1 MSNYNVGSRPINTA
15 GTTDR
20 LGYSLNYQPGV
31 FTVNPKTVSLAV
43 APKVYDAS
51 TDMTGYVSITTGVGG
66 ETLTYNGATSNDAHV
81 ATAGKYLNAITL
93 GNASDGSGGL
103 ASNYQLPTLNVANAP
118 ISITPKTVSLA
129 VAPKVYDASTDMTGY
144 VSITTG
150 VGGETLTYNGATSN
164 DAHVATAGKYLNA
177 ITLGNASD
185 GSGGLASNYQ
195 LPTLNVAN
203 APISITP
210 KTVSLAVAPKVYDA
224 STDMTGYVS
233 ITTGVGGETL
243 TYNGATSNDV
253 HVATADKYLNAIT
266 LGNASDGSGGLASNY
281 QLPTLNAANALV
293 TINPKTLTLTLT
305 NSGYS
310 QVYDGDAAADIT
322 PAWSFNGFISGDTS
336 ATIAYTGRN
345 YNTANVTSAN
355 LITVS
360 GLSITSVAG
369 SNSSAPEDYVL
380 DSTTKTANATITPK
394 TVSLAGCS

>member
-1 MSNYNVGSRPINTA
+1 
-15 GTTDR
+15 
-20 LGYSLNYQPGV
+20 
-31 FTVNPKTVSLAV
+31 
-43 APKVYDAS
+43 
-51 TDMTGYVSITTGVGG
+51 MTGYVSITTGVGG

-103 ASNYQLPTLNVANAP
+103 ASNYQLPTLNAANVP

-195 LPTLNVAN
+195 LPTLN
-203 APISITP
+203 
-210 KTVSLAVAPKVYDA
+210 
-224 STDMTGYVS
+224 
-233 ITTGVGGETL
+233 
-243 TYNGATSNDV
+243 
-253 HVATADKYLNAIT
+253 
-266 LGNASDGSGGLASNY
+266 
-281 QLPTLNAANALV
+281 AANALV

-310 QVYDGDAAADIT
+310 QVYDGDAAADL
-322 PAWSFNGFISGDTS
+322 S
-336 ATIAYTGRN
+336 
-345 YNTANVTSAN
+345 
-355 LITVS
+355 LIH
-360 GLSITSVAG
+360 I
-369 SNSSAPEDYVL
+369 
-380 DSTTKTANATITPK
+380 
-394 TVSLAGCS
+394 

>member
-1 MSNYNVGSRPINTA
+1 MASNYQLPTLNVTNAPLPSLP
-15 GTTDR
+15 R
-20 LGYSLNYQPGV
+20 L
-31 FTVNPKTVSLAV
+31 SLAV

-81 ATAGKYLNAITL
+81 ATTGKYLNAITL
-93 GNASDGSGGL
+93 GTSDGSGGL
-103 ASNYQLPTLNVANAP
+103 ASNYQLPTLNVTNAP
-118 ISITPKTVSLA
+118 I
-129 VAPKVYDASTDMTGY
+129 
-144 VSITTG
+144 
-150 VGGETLTYNGATSN
+150 
-164 DAHVATAGKYLNA
+164 
-177 ITLGNASD
+177 
-185 GSGGLASNYQ
+185 
-195 LPTLNVAN
+195 
-203 APISITP
+203 
-210 KTVSLAVAPKVYDA
+210 
-224 STDMTGYVS
+224 
-233 ITTGVGGETL
+233 
-243 TYNGATSNDV
+243 
-253 HVATADKYLNAIT
+253 
-266 LGNASDGSGGLASNY
+266 
-281 QLPTLNAANALV
+281 

-310 QVYDGDAAADIT
+310 QVYDGAAAADIT

-394 TVSLAGCS
+394 TVSLAVAPRFMMRLLI